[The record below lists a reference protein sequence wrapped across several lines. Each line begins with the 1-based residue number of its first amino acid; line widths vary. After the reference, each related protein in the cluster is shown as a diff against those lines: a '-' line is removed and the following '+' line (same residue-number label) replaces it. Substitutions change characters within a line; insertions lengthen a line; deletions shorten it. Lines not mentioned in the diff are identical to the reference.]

1 LSQQVILHAS
11 CFAIAEHEIKQC
23 HSVICDPPYSPHV
36 HANITSA
43 GTMGDASHGWHRQE
57 LEFDALT
64 PELLAFIARATVLV
78 SGWSC
83 IFSDIESSH
92 LWRQAIDTAG
102 SEYIRS
108 VPVLEVTRDG
118 AFAEHEPFE
127 TDDGDFG
134 YSFALPWRRWSQPQK
149 TGDRPTT
156 GAELVT
162 HAWGRAGT
170 RKGWNGPGNL
180 TAYDR
185 KGLRGADKHRT
196 EKPIGLMLDLVS
208 WYSNPGERVIDFCAG
223 AGTTGLACKL
233 LDRDFWGTEAIE
245 RWAGH
250 GMARLVNP
258 LSDRDRKLVKEW
270 LLSTRAEARDMLNR
284 RRTKDKNGKY
294 TDEGTRARAER
305 RLADCDT
312 VERMAA

>member
-1 LSQQVILHAS
+1 MSHQMILHAS
-11 CFAIAEHEIKQC
+11 CFAIPEHEIKQC
-23 HSVICDPPYSPHV
+23 HAVICDPPYAPHV

-43 GTMGDASHGWHRQE
+43 GTMGDASRGWHRQE
-57 LEFDALT
+57 LEFEALT
-64 PELLAFIARATVLV
+64 PELLAFIARATAIVP
-78 SGWSC
+78 GWS
-83 IFSDIESSH
+83 IVFSDIESSH
-92 LWRQAIDTAG
+92 LWRGAIELAG
-102 SEYIRS
+102 AEYIRS
-108 VPVLEVTRDG
+108 VPLLEVTRDA
-118 AFAEHEPFE
+118 AFAELDDNGEP
-127 TDDGDFG
+127 TV
-134 YSFALPWRRWSQPQK
+134 FALPWRRWSQPQK

-208 WYSNPGERVIDFCAG
+208 WYTNPGERVVDFCAG

-258 LSDRDRKLVKEW
+258 LSQRDRALVKEW
-270 LLSTRAEARDMLNR
+270 LDTTRLEARDMLAR
-284 RRTKDKNGKY
+284 KRTTDKNGKY
-294 TDEGTRARAER
+294 TDEGTRARATR